1 LDKNKITILKEAFD
15 IDLSEEKIELF
26 IKYEKTFL
34 EKNSKVNLI
43 SKNDEKFLFEKHVF
57 DSLAIHK
64 FLGKWMRTQENAES
78 LNPLTL
84 ALSHGGRG
92 ERSENSST
100 VQPFNSSPV
109 RLLDIGTGGG
119 FPSVPIAIF
128 YDNINVFA
136 IDSIRKKISV
146 IEEMKAD
153 LELKNLFPVCGRV
166 ENLQFGNNPKAYDYI
181 TTRAVAPMDKILK
194 YAMPNLKRGG
204 YFIAYKSKKALE
216 ELKEAEKTLKLLGA
230 KIEDIIEYTLPMEE
244 VFERNLVIVKK
255 R

>member
-1 LDKNKITILKEAFD
+1 MALSSTSVFGQRGEIETASGVFSFSKIAPAETESD
-15 IDLSEEKIELF
+15 DVYVKIEEEESIQHSL
-26 IKYEKTFL
+26 L
-34 EKNSKVNLI
+34 EES
-43 SKNDEKFLFEKHVF
+43 EQ
-57 DSLAIHK
+57 
-64 FLGKWMRTQENAES
+64 RNAGI